1 MVSTQDFAHQVW
13 ISLENIRERL
23 AVLETELRYT
33 RDDLVRLESSLD
45 LHLVDRGAPSPRSCC
60 GQVSGDHGEA
70 NASGITIKISRK
82 FLGFSGGVVAVTAG
96 AGKAL
101 GWW

>member
-45 LHLVDRGAPSPRSCC
+45 LHLVDRGAPSPRSYC
-60 GQVSGDHGEA
+60 GQVSGDQSEVG
-70 NASGITIKISRK
+70 ASGITITISRK
-82 FLGFSGGVVAVTAG
+82 FLGFSGGAVAVTAG
-96 AGKAL
+96 AGKGL

>member
-13 ISLENIRERL
+13 LSLENIRERL
-23 AVLETELRYT
+23 AVLETELRFT

-45 LHLVDRGAPSPRSCC
+45 LHLGDRGAPSPRSCS
-60 GQVSGDHGEA
+60 GQVSGEPGEA
-70 NASGITIKISRK
+70 NVSGITIKISRK
-82 FLGFSGGVVAVTAG
+82 LLGFSGGVVAVAAG
-96 AGKAL
+96 GGKAL

>member
-1 MVSTQDFAHQVW
+1 MVSTQDFAHEVW
-13 ISLENIRERL
+13 LSLENIRERL

-33 RDDLVRLESSLD
+33 RDDLVRLESNLD
-45 LHLVDRGAPSPRSCC
+45 LHLGDRGAPSPRSCC
-60 GQVSGDHGEA
+60 SQVSGGHGESS
-70 NASGITIKISRK
+70 ASGITIKISRK
-82 FLGFSGGVVAVTAG
+82 LLGLSGGIVAITAG